1 VTQRTGPG
9 VGVSQVVRLRL
20 EPSAAQ
26 VELLRGYCGT
36 ARAAS
41 NALLFRS
48 GQTLVSARLRR
59 RYCSGDHEVPV
70 LEWTKGT
77 ALLPVLELLQDED
90 KRAEFMAAYGNALLS
105 A

>member
-1 VTQRTGPG
+1 
-9 VGVSQVVRLRL
+9 
-20 EPSAAQ
+20 
-26 VELLRGYCGT
+26 
-36 ARAAS
+36 
-41 NALLFRS
+41 
-48 GQTLVSARLRR
+48 
-59 RYCSGDHEVPV
+59 VPV